1 MKWGNKVQN
10 IIFTDT
16 LNSVPKELYPIP
28 SSRTIP
34 EWYKD
39 MDSYRGG
46 IKKPDKE
53 SRTPATIKRCM
64 PIFDAITSGYTI
76 VTHTDLY
83 IFQEEIVYYDQE
95 IFNKTGE
102 NVLLS
107 EEKLKNLTRTAP
119 SYKTALFDAIQF
131 HSIEQAPTHPNRN
144 GHNVAYPKWIS
155 PWGIKTPKGY
165 SCLFLPPMHRENVF
179 QILPGIVDTDTY
191 TAPVNFPFTLNN
203 SEYEGLVPAG
213 TPIAQVIPFKR
224 DSWEMSIGDPE
235 DLKEQRNVLI
245 LTTNRFFDSYKKH
258 FRQEKDYH

>member
-1 MKWGNKVQN
+1 MNK

-16 LNSVPKELYPIP
+16 LNVLPKELYPVP
-28 SSRTIP
+28 SSKTIP

-46 IKKPDKE
+46 IKKPNSK
-53 SRTPATIKRCM
+53 SRTTATIKRCM
-64 PIFDAITSGYTI
+64 PIFDAMTSGYTI
-76 VTHTDLY
+76 VTHTDMY
-83 IFQEEIVYYDQE
+83 VSQEEIIYYDQE

-107 EEKLKNLTRTAP
+107 EEKTSELDKTAP
-119 SYKTALFDAIQF
+119 GYKTLLFDAVEF
-131 HSIEQAPTHPNRN
+131 HSIEQAPNHPNRN
-144 GHNVAYPKWIS
+144 GHNLTYPKWVN
-155 PWGIKTPKGY
+155 PWAIKTPKGY

-179 QILPGIVDTDTY
+179 QILPGIVDTDGY
-191 TAPVNFPFTLNN
+191 TAPVNFPFTLND
-203 SEYEGLVPAG
+203 SGYEGLIPVG

-235 DLKEQRNVLI
+235 DLKEQKRVLV
-245 LTTNRFFDSYKKH
+245 LNSNRFFDGYKKV